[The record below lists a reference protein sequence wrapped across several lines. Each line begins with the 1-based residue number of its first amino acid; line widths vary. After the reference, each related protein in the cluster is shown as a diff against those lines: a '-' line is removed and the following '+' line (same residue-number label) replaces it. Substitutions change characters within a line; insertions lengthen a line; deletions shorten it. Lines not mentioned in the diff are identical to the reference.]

1 MSTYTKD
8 PDAIER
14 FGVDWSARLDVDGAT
29 LSTVTWSATPSGLT
43 LSSPTND
50 DTTASTLVAGG
61 TVGSTYAL
69 LCRVT
74 TSDGQTLDHTLT
86 LLIQS
91 A

>member
-1 MSTYTKD
+1 MSTNTKD
-8 PDAIER
+8 PDAVER
-14 FGVDWSARLDVDGAT
+14 FGVDWAARLDVDGAT
-29 LSTVTWSATPSGLT
+29 LTNVTWSATPTGLT
-43 LSSPTND
+43 LSGASNND
-50 DTTASTLVAGG
+50 TKASTLVAGG
-61 TVGSTYAL
+61 TVGSTYEL